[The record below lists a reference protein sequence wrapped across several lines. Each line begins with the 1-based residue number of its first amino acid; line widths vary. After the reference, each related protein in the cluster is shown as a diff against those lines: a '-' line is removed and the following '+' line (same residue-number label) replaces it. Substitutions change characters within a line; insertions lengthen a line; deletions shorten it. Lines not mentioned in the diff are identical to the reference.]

1 MVVVCPIAL
10 DTPKA
15 LQDMRAVR
23 HQPRGLLDRLTSDF
37 RHHPKHAEVEIS
49 KLCSRELVQH
59 VLDLRMLP

>member
-1 MVVVCPIAL
+1 MVVVCPIAV

-49 KLCSRELVQH
+49 KLYFRELGQH
-59 VLDLRMLP
+59 VLNLRMLP